1 MQRLAILLILAAL
14 AAACGKKQT
23 PAAPKAPTETK
34 DEAKPAG
41 DGSGTEST
49 PTMRR
54 TDPCEGGEGK

>member
-1 MQRLAILLILAAL
+1 MQRLAILVILAAL
-14 AAACGKKQT
+14 TAACGKKQP

-34 DEAKPAG
+34 DEAKPG